1 MQKQWL
7 EAGRIVGTH
16 GVRGEVKVEP
26 WADEPAFLLAF
37 DQVLLQG
44 RPVAVEQARVHK
56 SQVLLKLAGID
67 SVEAA
72 AALRGQIVSINRAGA
87 QLEEG
92 AVFIAD
98 LIGLPVFDQS
108 GAQLGQITEVL
119 TLPANDVYVVRG
131 EHEYLI
137 PVVRE
142 FVLDIDTETGVRVKL
157 VEGMQTDAN

>member
-7 EAGRIVGTH
+7 EAGRIVSTH

-26 WADEPAFLLAF
+26 WADEPAFLLEF
-37 DQVLLQG
+37 DQVRLGERTL
-44 RPVAVEQARVHK
+44 AVEQARVHK

-67 SVEAA
+67 TVEAA
-72 AALRGQIVSINRAGA
+72 AALRGQIVSINRDEA

-98 LIGLPVFDQS
+98 LIGLPVFDQDHNE
-108 GAQLGQITEVL
+108 LGKITEVL
-119 TLPANDVYVVRG
+119 TLPANDVYVVKG
-131 EHEYLI
+131 AHEYLI

-142 FVLDIDTETGVRVKL
+142 FVLDVDTGAGVTVRL
-157 VEGMQTDAN
+157 VEGMQSDAH